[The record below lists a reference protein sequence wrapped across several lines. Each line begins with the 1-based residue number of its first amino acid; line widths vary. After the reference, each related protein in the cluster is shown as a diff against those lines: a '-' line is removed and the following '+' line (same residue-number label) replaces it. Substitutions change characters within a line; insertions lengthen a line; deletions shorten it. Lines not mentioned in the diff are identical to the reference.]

1 MSPATVGAMDETAD
15 RALPFAW
22 ALRLALALFVVGWMF
37 GPYELR
43 SAIPIWVP
51 FVIAVG
57 LELQLLYS
65 ALREPQVRVLDRR
78 PQPGDRQRFGFEE
91 ETDELLLVDEEDRE
105 LWIPYRGETGEELD
119 ELIADAREWD
129 DEPEP
134 EARAPVASRSGRA
147 IRRFLTGLGI
157 IVLLGLTAWVVE
169 SRTGWSSLSGE
180 ERTEAVQRFSAEGSR
195 IAGKPVSIRCD
206 EARDYVGF
214 VQHADG
220 VALVGGD
227 RAYLTPEICHT
238 LYRLAFNGQV
248 DGGRTGRAI
257 AVLAHE
263 AWHLRGEV
271 NEGNTE
277 CYALQS
283 GVELGQRFGLSE
295 DRARQLMR
303 QQLVENSLRG
313 ATTVEYRVPP
323 DCRDGGR
330 LDLTTDDDA
339 FP

>member
-1 MSPATVGAMDETAD
+1 VDETAD
-15 RALPFAW
+15 RALPLAW
-22 ALRLALALFVVGWMF
+22 ALRLALGLFVLAWIF

-43 SAIPIWVP
+43 SAVPIWIP
-51 FVIAVG
+51 FVVAVG

-65 ALREPQVRVLDRR
+65 ALRQPGERLLDRR
-78 PQPGDRQRFGFEE
+78 PQPGDRERFGYDEE
-91 ETDELLLVDEEDRE
+91 ASDLLLVQDEDRE
-105 LWIPYRGETGEELD
+105 LWIPYEGETGEELD
-119 ELIADAREWD
+119 ELIADAREWA
-129 DEPEP
+129 DEGGEDA
-134 EARAPVASRSGRA
+134 ARPVGASRSGRRA

-157 IVLLGLTAWVVE
+157 IALLGLTAWVIE
-169 SRTGWSSLSGE
+169 ARTGWSSLSGE
-180 ERTEAVQRFSAEGSR
+180 QRTAAVERISAEGSR
-195 IAGKPVSIRCD
+195 IAAKPVSIRCD

-214 VQHADG
+214 IQHADG

-227 RAYLTPEICHT
+227 RAYLTPEICHL
-238 LYRLAFNGQV
+238 LYRLAFRGEV

-263 AWHLRGEV
+263 AWHLRGETD
-271 NEGNTE
+271 EGTTE

-283 GVELGQRFGLSE
+283 GVDLGRRLGLSE
-295 DRARQLMR
+295 GRARQLMR

-313 ATTVEYRVPP
+313 GTTVEYRVPP

-330 LDLTTDDDA
+330 LDLRLGDDE